1 MRIMVDPNTGFNR
14 GYAFVRYVDKDSAK
28 AAVDTLNDYEIRPGK
43 KIKVNVSTPNL
54 RLFVGNIPKTKSRDE
69 IMEEFSKLTENL
81 KDVIVYS
88 TPDDMN
94 TQRKNRGF
102 CFLHFDSH
110 IDAANAKKKL
120 GRRGVRIF
128 NSDIYVDWADPIDDN
143 EEVNLSDVKILYVKN
158 LSSDVTEDQVRE
170 AFGSHGPL
178 EKVKRMKDYAFVHF
192 EEREHALKAMEA
204 LNGHEGLGKGLL
216 EVSLARPVSDKV
228 KQKREQRKMEHH
240 THRWG
245 GGAPAVGAAAF
256 DGGAAGGFYNS
267 RGVGA
272 APFRSGG
279 RGGRCGGGGWS
290 GGWGA
295 ANSAWGGG
303 FSGGYWGGARAPAVG
318 SFRGGGAPRYGAAA
332 VGGAVY
338 GASGFG
344 GGGFRGGRG
353 GGGGGF
359 YNRPFSNNSGA
370 QGGWRGRGGAVGGF
384 GGGGGGGF
392 RGGGGG
398 GFGRGMKR
406 KAQDGG
412 PGGGGGGDFKRERRE
427 QQQQSRAADQD
438 WTSDVTGNW

>member
-1 MRIMVDPNTGFNR
+1 MKQGISEAVATEVQNLFATGAIGYRDLSQEALACLKDFPEDQINSAVKEFSETDLSEIKDRSAHLVSILRVWHEAKAGGHAQPSHGPNEATIKALLERTGFHHEVTSGQRHYGPPSNWDGEPPTHQSEVFLGKLPKDLYEDELVPLCEQSGSIYEMRIM
-14 GYAFVRYVDKDSAK
+14 
-28 AAVDTLNDYEIRPGK
+28 LNDYEIRPGK

-88 TPDDMN
+88 TPDDLN

-279 RGGRCGGGGWS
+279 RGGRW
-290 GGWGA
+290 
-295 ANSAWGGG
+295 
-303 FSGGYWGGARAPAVG
+303 
-318 SFRGGGAPRYGAAA
+318 AAA
-332 VGGAVY
+332 AAGA
-338 GASGFG
+338 
-344 GGGFRGGRG
+344 
-353 GGGGGF
+353 
-359 YNRPFSNNSGA
+359 
-370 QGGWRGRGGAVGGF
+370 
-384 GGGGGGGF
+384 
-392 RGGGGG
+392 
-398 GFGRGMKR
+398 
-406 KAQDGG
+406 
-412 PGGGGGGDFKRERRE
+412 
-427 QQQQSRAADQD
+427 
-438 WTSDVTGNW
+438 

>member
-88 TPDDMN
+88 TPDDLN

-267 RGVGA
+267 RASAQRHSAAVAAAVAGAAAAAGAAVGAPPTPLGAAVSAAAIGA
-272 APFRSGG
+272 APAPPPLVVF
-279 RGGRCGGGGWS
+279 
-290 GGWGA
+290 A
-295 ANSAWGGG
+295 AA
-303 FSGGYWGGARAPAVG
+303 
-318 SFRGGGAPRYGAAA
+318 APRVMAPLLSAALSTAPPDSAAAAASAEVAAVAAAAASTIGRSATTAVPRGAGAAA
-332 VGGAVY
+332 AALSEDLAAAAAAVSE
-338 GASGFG
+338 A
-344 GGGFRGGRG
+344 
-353 GGGGGF
+353 
-359 YNRPFSNNSGA
+359 
-370 QGGWRGRGGAVGGF
+370 AV
-384 GGGGGGGF
+384 
-392 RGGGGG
+392 
-398 GFGRGMKR
+398 
-406 KAQDGG
+406 
-412 PGGGGGGDFKRERRE
+412 
-427 QQQQSRAADQD
+427 AA
-438 WTSDVTGNW
+438 VLAEG